1 VVLLTG
7 NCYRVDAVKASA
19 AQLKQQLVTSHVSED
34 NNDTRTASRQLAAV
48 DVEVKAN
55 DANKAELAL
64 STAKSAID
72 KLVYERR
79 DRTGGIGAVA
89 YGSLDLRA

>member
-1 VVLLTG
+1 MVSLTG
-7 NCYRVDAVKASA
+7 NCCRVDAVKATA
-19 AQLKQQLVTSHVSED
+19 TQLKQQLATRHANEDDSE
-34 NNDTRTASRQLAAV
+34 TRAASRRLEAV
-48 DVEVKAN
+48 DVEIKAN

-72 KLVYERR
+72 KLVYERHER
-79 DRTGGIGAVA
+79 AHSASTPA